1 MRPAMRLLFVLLL
14 GCAGC
19 RTIATSS
26 VASALAPE
34 VRVGTR
40 ERVWEV
46 RSGDEVLGLVVQF
59 QELGRVRD
67 SLYVVRNPWHQDL
80 GMIDGLGRAFRY
92 LPHCEEPVWVGS
104 GTIAA
109 GAREILAS
117 ATECELIEITEPAR
131 ASTERSTEP
140 VARPSDAPPSEGGLP
155 QSR

>member
-1 MRPAMRLLFVLLL
+1 MLL

-34 VRVGTR
+34 VRVGSR

-46 RSGDEVLGLVVQF
+46 RRGDEVLGLVVQF
-59 QELGRVRD
+59 QERGLVRD
-67 SLYVVRNPWHQDL
+67 SLYVVRNLWHQDL

-109 GAREILAS
+109 GAREILGTDA
-117 ATECELIEITEPAR
+117 ECELIEIAEPAR
-131 ASTERSTEP
+131 ACAERSTEP
-140 VARPSDAPPSEGGLP
+140 AALPSDAPPSEGGLP